1 MENIKAEELMI
12 GNFVN
17 HTDDEDTWVMTIE
30 TLAAEGCHTECNGI
44 FDYIE
49 AELLEP
55 IPLTEEWLLK
65 FGFKT
70 DFYGG
75 QGNVCYYASKGK
87 FKIYS
92 LEDNKSY
99 QYDYT
104 TNMFT
109 MIKHVHEL
117 QNLYYALK
125 KQELTI
131 N

>member
-1 MENIKAEELMI
+1 MKAEELMV
-12 GNFVN
+12 GN
-17 HTDDEDTWVMTIE
+17 WVSYKGKNYKVAMFGSECQKGVLDGILLCPIE
-30 TLAAEGCHTECNGI
+30 
-44 FDYIE
+44 YWQ
-49 AELLEP
+49 P